1 MSVGDQLRLLRLPT
15 EAGLL
20 PATPQLLLSAST
32 PQALS
37 VSELRKR
44 SSWASIPQKW
54 VREIA
59 GTRNVSE

>member
-1 MSVGDQLRLLRLPT
+1 MSAGGLRLPRLPT

-20 PATPQLLLSAST
+20 PATPQLLVSAST

-44 SSWASIPQKW
+44 SSGSVSIS
-54 VREIA
+54 
-59 GTRNVSE
+59 TVSL